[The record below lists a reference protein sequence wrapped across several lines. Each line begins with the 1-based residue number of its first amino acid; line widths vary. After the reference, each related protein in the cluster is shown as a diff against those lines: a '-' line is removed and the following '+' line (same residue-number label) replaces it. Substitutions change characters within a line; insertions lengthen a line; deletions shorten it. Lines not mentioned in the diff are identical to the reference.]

1 MREVELNAVVDDVE
15 RRRSELERAGGKLV
29 FEGKLRDRRYDVESR
44 ELSRRDEVLR
54 VRRYES
60 RTATRTQ
67 LDWKGPTETHDNYKV
82 REEVSTSVED
92 FESLSLVLNKLG
104 FTVTREVD
112 RDIAQYEHGG
122 ATIRFETYPRMDSLV
137 EVEGEPE
144 AIERAIESLG
154 MARGEFSSRRLAD
167 FVEAFERRTGVHAA
181 VSDRE
186 LEGDYSLRKAARS

>member
-1 MREVELNAVVDDVE
+1 MREVELNAVVDDVQ

-29 FEGKLRDRRYDVESR
+29 FEGKLRDRRYDMESR

-60 RTATRTQ
+60 RAGTRTN
-67 LDWKGPTETHDNYKV
+67 LDWKGPTETQDNYKV
-82 REEVSTSVED
+82 REEVSTGVQD
-92 FESLSLVLNKLG
+92 FESLSTVLSKLG
-104 FTVTREVD
+104 FVVTREID

-137 EVEGEPE
+137 EVEGDPE
-144 AIERAIESLG
+144 AIEGAVEALG

-167 FVEAFERRTGVHAA
+167 FVDAFERRTGVQAA

-186 LEGDYSLRKAARS
+186 LDGDYSLRKAAAR